1 METLEDWSWSRMS
14 NVMSDVCVAEHGGL
28 FVGCMTQPTLND
40 TVGGEKRVFRVFNQ
54 LNSLHILFK
63 T

>member
-28 FVGCMTQPTLND
+28 FVGCMTQLTLND
-40 TVGGEKRVFRVFNQ
+40 TVGGEKKSF
-54 LNSLHILFK
+54 
-63 T
+63 